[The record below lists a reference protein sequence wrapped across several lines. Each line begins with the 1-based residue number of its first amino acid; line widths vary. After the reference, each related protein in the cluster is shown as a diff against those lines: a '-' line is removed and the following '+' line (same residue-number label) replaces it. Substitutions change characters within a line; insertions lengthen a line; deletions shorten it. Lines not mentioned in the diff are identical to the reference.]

1 MLQGRDEGL
10 ELAGEWWINGA
21 LSWSQSLGKVFGEN
35 TGVSR
40 AWFCRAGPLPCSG
53 RGAGG
58 DALGLG
64 EVPGCSAL
72 GQDHRVQQ
80 FQSFAQCW
88 QEKCCVLGAKQGLCN
103 KGSLNIPCKIPRRA
117 RKISIWLISLG
128 HYKMQHLSSP
138 SGCRPFWPF
147 SPQHGSVVQ
156 CLPLHPL

>member
-64 EVPGCSAL
+64 EVPGCSA
-72 GQDHRVQQ
+72 GT
-80 FQSFAQCW
+80 
-88 QEKCCVLGAKQGLCN
+88 G
-103 KGSLNIPCKIPRRA
+103 
-117 RKISIWLISLG
+117 
-128 HYKMQHLSSP
+128 P
-138 SGCRPFWPF
+138 SGPAVPELC
-147 SPQHGSVVQ
+147 SMLAGEMLCVGGKAGTV
-156 CLPLHPL
+156 